1 MVISFVMLFY
11 LNSNAQQDCY
21 LTDQYGQV
29 IKKCKEDIKSGEVK
43 RFENGTYLV
52 SLKAINDVTS
62 EQVASVL
69 LVDAPA
75 IKLKSNCLYLMND
88 TIDGKEMNIN
98 SDKWNQ
104 YNRQVL
110 QIKAYVPI
118 KIEYIKT
125 D

>member
-1 MVISFVMLFY
+1 MLFY

-29 IKKCKEDIKSGEVK
+29 IKKCKENIQKNEVK

-52 SLKAINDVTS
+52 SLKAINDVAS

-69 LVDAPA
+69 LVNAPA
-75 IKLKSNCLYLMND
+75 IKIKSNCLYLMND

-98 SDKWNQ
+98 SDKWKQ

>member
-1 MVISFVMLFY
+1 MLSY

-29 IKKCKEDIKSGEVK
+29 IKKCKEDIQSGETK

-52 SLKAINDVTS
+52 SLKTINDVKS

-69 LVDAPA
+69 LVDAPV
-75 IKLKSNCLYLMND
+75 IKIKSNCLYLMND

-98 SDKWNQ
+98 SDKWKQ